1 MNTTPLEVW
10 LVQAVHEAI
19 APTALIS
26 TLIQTLATDYGL
38 HASIGIAA
46 ADGST
51 GIHIWGHQQAAEA
64 SPELEEPTLYQGR
77 HADWPQWLPSQVAP
91 SLDPT
96 TGDGIIP
103 ITIQAPP
110 PAGETNSPQFV
121 LRLHHPSPSGSEP
134 DADLPTQDWAN
145 QLPQALAAFTCLAR
159 QTYLAYLAL
168 LHRHQADQAH
178 RCIALVSGINQLL
191 NSSLDPDQVVDRV
204 MAELGVVMGSDRAL
218 LIDFRQASADLLSV
232 WTAPHQSCDLPPL
245 CREDWDLALDAL
257 EQGGASYLH
266 FTEPS
271 LDLEDLSDWMSKAG
285 AGSLLIIPVSVQED
299 LFGAIALLA
308 DSPHQTYSVD
318 QLQALRQVANQ
329 VAIALVHTQNYLGLC
344 HEPPSPPMPIEV
356 QPLSDRQDSLTHLMT
371 RPCLEQELTHFS
383 NRAMWF
389 VRPPFSLILCDL
401 DYFKLVNDV
410 HGYAIGD
417 EVLCQVAE
425 RLRRQL
431 RQGTPAY
438 RYGGEEFAVLLP
450 EAPLSAAI
458 GVAERLRWA
467 ISATPIKTSV
477 GALTVT
483 ASFGVA
489 QQQPAR
495 DRHAM
500 DVLERATRAI
510 AEAKYQGRNCVIGH
524 QLHPA
529 NDSPTSG
536 QGS

>member
-1 MNTTPLEVW
+1 MNTTPLEAW

-26 TLIQTLATDYGL
+26 TLIQTLAEDYGL

-51 GIHIWGHQQAAEA
+51 GVHVWAHQQTTDT
-64 SPELEEPTLYQGR
+64 SSEPHQPALYQGR
-77 HADWPQWLPSQVAP
+77 HADWPQWLSPQVNP
-91 SLDPT
+91 SLDPI
-96 TGDGIIP
+96 TGDGMIP
-103 ITIQAPP
+103 IAIPAA
-110 PAGETNSPQFV
+110 PAGAATLPQFI
-121 LRLHHPSPSGSEP
+121 LRLHRPAPDSDPPTAWADESPQ
-134 DADLPTQDWAN
+134 T
-145 QLPQALAAFTCLAR
+145 LAAFTCLAR

-178 RCIALVSGINQLL
+178 RYIALVSGINQLL

-204 MAELGVVMGSDRAL
+204 MAELGVVMGSNRAL

-232 WTAPHQSCDLPPL
+232 WTAPHQSCDLPSL

-529 NDSPTSG
+529 NHPPTPDR
-536 QGS
+536 

>member
-26 TLIQTLATDYGL
+26 TLIQTLAEGYGL
-38 HASIGIAA
+38 HASIWIAA

-51 GIHIWGHQQAAEA
+51 GIHVWGYRQGATGA
-64 SPELEEPTLYQGR
+64 SPEPEPPTLYQGR

-103 ITIQAPP
+103 IALQAPP
-110 PAGETNSPQFV
+110 QTGEAILPQFI
-121 LRLHHPSPSGSEP
+121 LRLHHPTAPSPAP
-134 DADLPTQDWAN
+134 DSDPPTQSWADAS
-145 QLPQALAAFTCLAR
+145 PQTLATFTCLAR

-168 LHRHQADQAH
+168 LHRHHIDQAH

-232 WTAPHQSCDLPPL
+232 WTSPHQSCDLPPL
-245 CREDWDLALDAL
+245 RRENWELALDAL

-266 FTEPS
+266 FIEPN
-271 LDLEDLSDWMSKAG
+271 LEVEELSDWMSKAG
-285 AGSLLIIPVSVQED
+285 ATSLLLIPVSVQED
-299 LFGAIALLA
+299 LFGAIALLSH
-308 DSPHQTYSVD
+308 SPHQTYSVD

-344 HEPPSPPMPIEV
+344 HAPPSPPMPVEV
-356 QPLSDRQDSLTHLMT
+356 QPLSDRQDPLTRLMT
-371 RPCLEQELTHFS
+371 RPCLEQELNHFS

-401 DYFKLVNDV
+401 DYFKLVNDA
-410 HGYAIGD
+410 HGYVIGD
-417 EVLCQVAE
+417 EVLYQVAE

-438 RYGGEEFAVLLP
+438 RYGGEEFAILLP
-450 EAPLSAAI
+450 ETQLSAAI

-500 DVLERATRAI
+500 DVLERATQAI
-510 AEAKYQGRNCVIGH
+510 AEAKYQGRNCVIGN
-524 QLHPA
+524 QLHQS
-529 NDSPTSG
+529 DTSL
-536 QGS
+536 